1 MTPPQPIGFTA
12 HRCDEFQP
20 GIPWRVALQQSPPP
34 LPRPYSACNRGFRS
48 PRKSQRTA
56 HRDFSPCLT
65 PGGHSIL
72 SSTQFGHF
80 PPNPLISITIIISK
94 SWHSETGRLGK
105 IEIEGKKGGASR
117 PFLVAHRTECLFEP
131 LGL

>member
-12 HRCDEFQP
+12 HRCDEFQL

-72 SSTQFGHF
+72 SSTFLA
-80 PPNPLISITIIISK
+80 NTTLNSN
-94 SWHSETGRLGK
+94 ELLK
-105 IEIEGKKGGASR
+105 IERKIVGIVNRSN
-117 PFLVAHRTECLFEP
+117 LINWI
-131 LGL
+131 